1 MSVTASISGCAMCL
15 KVVRVPNLLITN
27 KFQSYEVRFENP
39 RGSVA
44 SIYRL
49 NYSGNA
55 GDAENIDTTYNHH
68 QH

>member
-1 MSVTASISGCAMCL
+1 MCL
-15 KVVRVPNLLITN
+15 KVVRVPKLLITN

-44 SIYRL
+44 SVYRL

-55 GDAENIDTTYNHH
+55 DTTYNHH

>member
-1 MSVTASISGCAMCL
+1 MSVIASISGCAMCL

-55 GDAENIDTTYNHH
+55 DTTYNHH